1 MVERILDLSGVT
13 ISQCVITM
21 LSQTKCLAVVVSGG
35 IVIAL
40 STGCSN
46 TQYSSVKNSA
56 AFDGIA
62 ANHSALNCVPG
73 KFRTSVIQ
81 GYQAGLSD
89 AAKNQYW
96 ALQRA
101 QMGDAMARPRYGRGY
116 PGYCDRGRTA
126 TYTEAATGSFCPI
139 IQDVRT
145 I

>member
-1 MVERILDLSGVT
+1 MRSKAKRFARIISG
-13 ISQCVITM
+13 ILVI
-21 LSQTKCLAVVVSGG
+21 G
-35 IVIAL
+35 L

-62 ANHSALNCVPG
+62 GNNSALNNVPG

-89 AAKNQYW
+89 AARNQYW

-101 QMGDAMARPRYGRGY
+101 QAGDTNGETTITDVDIPATVTEDGRQLTPRRLQV
-116 PGYCDRGRTA
+116 PLV
-126 TYTEAATGSFCPI
+126 
-139 IQDVRT
+139 Q
-145 I
+145 